1 VDGNSHRLDG
11 VRHRVPVLCDLGGE
25 VIAVI
30 LPLHTINQ
38 MNGTHHHWRTVS
50 SRRKRERGTAAMLV
64 RNQLVRNGIKPPAV
78 VTITRLSAGDLDDDG
93 LRSALKSVRDGI
105 ADAFGVDDS
114 AKSPLRFE
122 YQQERCKRGAYAV
135 RVEIVPVAAP
145 VAPTCWNRHG
155 IHDRV

>member
-1 VDGNSHRLDG
+1 MITV
-11 VRHRVPVLCDLGGE
+11 V
-25 VIAVI
+25 

-64 RNQLVRNGIKPPAV
+64 RNQLVRNGVKLPAV
-78 VTITRLSAGDLDDDG
+78 ATITRLSAGELDDDG

-122 YQQERCKRGAYAV
+122 YKQERCKRGAYAV
-135 RVEIVPVAAP
+135 RVEIVPNT
-145 VAPTCWNRHG
+145 APTPTTRG
-155 IHDRV
+155 DSRGLYDRV